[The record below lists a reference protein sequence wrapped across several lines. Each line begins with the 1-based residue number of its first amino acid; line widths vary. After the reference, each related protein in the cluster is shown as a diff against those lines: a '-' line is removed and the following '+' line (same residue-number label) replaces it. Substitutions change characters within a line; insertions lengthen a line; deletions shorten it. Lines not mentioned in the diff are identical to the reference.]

1 MEPWSHEF
9 GGEGSF
15 PLLARTRAA
24 LMPLLL
30 PSLQKCMTKTFIYG
44 LTANSRAFQNYSFYR
59 SARIVQNTKNNPP
72 PFLSLRL
79 IVCSLIILQDSVHCF
94 STKVNLTQRVTF
106 CTLIQFEKFTG
117 QQKYICEMVLD
128 VFPYESQLTLFQQLC
143 ILRPSTKDPHFSNYN
158 QLAPQNSHCKYMAQQ
173 W

>member
-15 PLLARTRAA
+15 PLLAHTRAA

-79 IVCSLIILQDSVHCF
+79 IVCSLIILQDLVHCF

-106 CTLIQFEKFTG
+106 CTLIQFEKCDWSAKIYLWNGFGCISLWKSANVISTALYF
-117 QQKYICEMVLD
+117 K
-128 VFPYESQLTLFQQLC
+128 TL
-143 ILRPSTKDPHFSNYN
+143 N
-158 QLAPQNSHCKYMAQQ
+158 
-173 W
+173 